1 MIRSSLLAL
10 SLTLTIAVAA
20 ENTAPPVLSILA
32 QQIAKTEDPATQL
45 NLLRGMNAALKGRR
59 GVAAPAEW
67 AAVSEKLSKS
77 TSAEV
82 RDLVQSLG
90 TIFGSSD
97 AFAALR
103 KTAADA
109 NATVEQRR
117 KALEA
122 LIAGKDAETA
132 GLLRSLLKEPGPL
145 RSDALRG
152 LATFNEGDTV
162 ELIVS
167 VYSKLSVEEKRD
179 ALGTLSSR
187 PAWAKSFVWLLDGQQ
202 IPRADISVTL
212 VRQLRSFKDTGLDN
226 ALDRH
231 FGKMSGSGAD
241 KQPEIAKIKEWL
253 TVDFVKAGNA
263 SHGRE
268 VYSRTCA
275 LCHKLFDAG
284 MEIGPELTGS
294 NRTDIDYLLQNI
306 VDPNALIGADYQ
318 LNTIELKDGRIL
330 VGMIRAEDAN
340 TLTVRTMTETVT
352 VPGPEVKTKTVSP
365 MSMMPEGLFGAM
377 SKEDAR
383 DLFRYLSSPQQV
395 ALPAAK

>member
-1 MIRSSLLAL
+1 MIRSFFLAITL
-10 SLTLTIAVAA
+10 SLTVAA
-20 ENTAPPVLSILA
+20 LAENSPPVLSILT
-32 QQIAKTEDPATQL
+32 QQIAKTDDPATQL

-59 GVAAPAEW
+59 GVTAPPEW
-67 AAVSEKLSKS
+67 DAVAGKLNKS
-77 TSAEV
+77 GNAEV

-103 KTAADA
+103 KTAVDS
-109 NATVEQRR
+109 NAPVAQRR
-117 KALEA
+117 KALEP
-122 LIAGKDAETA
+122 LVAGKDAETVT
-132 GLLRSLLKEPGPL
+132 LLRTLVKDPGPL

-152 LATFNEGDTV
+152 LAAFNEADTV
-162 ELIVS
+162 DLIMG

-179 ALGTLSSR
+179 ALGTLASR

-202 IPRADISVTL
+202 IPRADVSVIL
-212 VRQLRSFKDTGLDN
+212 VRQLRSFKDGGLDN

-253 TVDFVKAGNA
+253 TADFVKSGNA

-268 VYSRTCA
+268 VFSRTCA

-284 MEIGPELTGS
+284 MEIGPELTGA

-330 VGMIRAEDAN
+330 VGMIRNQDAN
-340 TLTVRTMTETVT
+340 TLTVRTMTEVLT
-352 VPGPEVKTKTVSP
+352 VPIPEVKTKTVSP
-365 MSMMPEGLFGAM
+365 ISMMPEGLFFAM
-377 SKEDAR
+377 SKEEAR
-383 DLFRYLSSPQQV
+383 DLFRYLASPQQV
-395 ALPAAK
+395 ALPAPK